1 MGWAKPLIN
10 TGYTVTLQVKD
21 PQQVFDEIVLSQLQ
35 AQFKT
40 DGEIPSS
47 DFVNALYQIFVLG
60 EMYGTISTS
69 LAQEIP
75 IPKELWENSTV
86 QQFVMGDTDNTV
98 TVGTSI
104 DTNGEINS
112 SKASVILLP

>member
-1 MGWAKPLIN
+1 M
-10 TGYTVTLQVKD
+10 TLQVKD
-21 PQQVFDEIVLSQLQ
+21 PQQVFDELILPQLQ
-35 AQFKT
+35 ALFKQG
-40 DGEIPSS
+40 GEELSP
-47 DFVNALYQIFVLG
+47 DYLEDLYQIFILG
-60 EMYGTISTS
+60 EMYGTVSTS

-112 SKASVILLP
+112 SKASVILLS

>member
-1 MGWAKPLIN
+1 MGWAKPLLIQDEI
-10 TGYTVTLQVKD
+10 TVTLQIKD
-21 PQQVFDEIVLSQLQ
+21 PQQVFDEIVVPQLG
-35 AQFKT
+35 T
-40 DGEIPSS
+40 RIPTSLLNT
-47 DFVNALYQIFVLG
+47 FYQIFILG
-60 EMYGTISTS
+60 EMYGTVSTS

-112 SKASVILLP
+112 SKASVILLS